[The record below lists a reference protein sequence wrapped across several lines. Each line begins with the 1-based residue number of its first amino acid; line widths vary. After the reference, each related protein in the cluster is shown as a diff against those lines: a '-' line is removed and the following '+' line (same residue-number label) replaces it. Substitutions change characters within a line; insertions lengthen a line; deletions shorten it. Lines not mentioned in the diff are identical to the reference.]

1 VPIEWIIRKQGK
13 VAMAEHLR
21 SKRGDDGERLD
32 VQVSEH
38 LIRFPAAQES
48 NFVRVD
54 GCAQQS
60 HRARGAQGSD
70 RDVTGGDA
78 PGGANGGDGCAKVL
92 GKDGGGDGLPTAI
105 GTIAEERCNRGR
117 VVQAEV

>member
-1 VPIEWIIRKQGK
+1 MLGINGRLTLSGSLPPPLVEVGPVLLYWCQLPPLVPIEWIIRKQGK

-78 PGGANGGDGCAKVL
+78 PGGANGGDGCA
-92 GKDGGGDGLPTAI
+92 
-105 GTIAEERCNRGR
+105 
-117 VVQAEV
+117 